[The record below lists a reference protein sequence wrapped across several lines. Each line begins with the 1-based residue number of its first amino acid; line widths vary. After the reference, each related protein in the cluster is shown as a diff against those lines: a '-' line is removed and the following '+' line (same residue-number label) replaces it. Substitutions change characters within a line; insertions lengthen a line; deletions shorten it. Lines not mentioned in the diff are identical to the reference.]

1 MSTTGINQAFIR
13 PVNTK
18 PTIATQSK
26 QNISSSASFGEY
38 LRESMES
45 SDIRFSKHAESRLA
59 SRNINISGEQKS
71 KIGMAVTKAN
81 QKGIKDSLIMMDN
94 VALVVNVKSRTVVT
108 AMSNSEAKEN
118 IFTNIDG
125 AIFM

>member
-1 MSTTGINQAFIR
+1 MSIQGINQRFIR

-18 PTIATQSK
+18 PTIASQSK
-26 QNISSSASFGEY
+26 QSVNTSNSFEGY
-38 LRESMES
+38 LRESMENS
-45 SDIRFSKHAESRLA
+45 EVKFSKHAESRLA
-59 SRNINISGEQKS
+59 SRNINLSKEQKG
-71 KIGMAVTKAN
+71 KLGMAVAKAD

-108 AMSNSEAKEN
+108 AMSNSEAKDN
-118 IFTNIDG
+118 VFTNIDG

>member
-1 MSTTGINQAFIR
+1 MSTTGINNSLLR
-13 PVNTK
+13 PIGNQ
-18 PTIATQSK
+18 PAIASQSK
-26 QNISSSASFGEY
+26 QSVNTVSSF
-38 LRESMES
+38 ESILKGSIENN
-45 SDIRFSKHAESRLA
+45 DVKFSKHAESRLQ
-59 SRNINISGEQKS
+59 SRNISFSKEQQNKLGTA
-71 KIGMAVTKAN
+71 ITKAS

-118 IFTNIDG
+118 VFTNIDG